1 MKISAVMMRGGTSRG
16 LFFLDE
22 DLPTEPDRRERAI
35 LAAFGS
41 PDPYRRQIN
50 GAGGATSNTSKVAI
64 IAKSSRPGIDVD
76 YTFGQVSID
85 KPLVDFAGNCGNISS
100 AVGPFAVD
108 ERLVEATGDQTIVRF
123 FNTNTN
129 KVIVARVPTEN
140 GRFNPVGTLAIP
152 GIPGTGSAIQL
163 DYLDPGGAVTGSI
176 LPTGNPVDVLHLDE
190 GDIEI
195 SLVDAANP
203 LVFIRLSDV
212 GMTGKEAAADVD
224 ANTDLLARLDR
235 IRAAAGVAAG
245 IAKTTEEASANF
257 PSVPKVALV
266 GPPTDFTVPGGP

>member
-129 KVIVARVPTEN
+129 KLIVARAPTEN

-163 DYLDPGGAVTGSI
+163 DYLTRV
-176 LPTGNPVDVLHLDE
+176 VQ
-190 GDIEI
+190 
-195 SLVDAANP
+195 
-203 LVFIRLSDV
+203 
-212 GMTGKEAAADVD
+212 
-224 ANTDLLARLDR
+224 
-235 IRAAAGVAAG
+235 
-245 IAKTTEEASANF
+245 
-257 PSVPKVALV
+257 
-266 GPPTDFTVPGGP
+266 